1 MDVYGLVSDGN
12 LDLIRERI
20 AGATTGELN
29 AADKGRRSGWN
40 TPLHLAVRWNRV
52 DIIGVL
58 LDAGA
63 TIDPKDRNGYTP
75 LLVAVERGY
84 QDCAE
89 ELVRY
94 GADLSACN
102 NKGTSPLHAAA
113 DRGSAGILQTLI
125 NREADANAQDKNG
138 NAPLHLAVSREH
150 LEWVFVS
157 RGHLDCIKIL
167 LPKTSVANING
178 HNSQGLTP
186 LLIATKYCKIGIVK
200 MLLAAGADPN
210 TPSRFNLANL
220 TSVYPLEYALMNY
233 HEEIAVTLLQ
243 GGALPELVHGALR
256 DMYEDFGAD
265 TREPEERKLLRK
277 RRDMLSIMLRHG
289 LDPAQGLSGNR
300 YADSLLHTLCRYG
313 APIKDIIM
321 LFKCDHTPSARY
333 KNIDGDTPLMCYIK
347 HANKLRIGVVKALLE
362 HGADATIHDRDG
374 RSLLSLVDKRESVPD
389 RLRAVLVE
397 KGAHSGHGD

>member
-1 MDVYGLVSDGN
+1 MNVGLLVTGGN

-20 AGATTGELN
+20 AGATADELN
-29 AADKGRRSGWN
+29 GTGKGRSSQCG
-40 TPLHLAVRWNRV
+40 TPLYHAVIGNRA
-52 DIIGVL
+52 DILGVL

-63 TIDPKDRNGYTP
+63 TTDPKNGNGNTP
-75 LLVAVERGY
+75 LLFALERGSL
-84 QDCAE
+84 DCAE
-89 ELVRY
+89 ELVRR

-102 NKGTSPLHAAA
+102 KKGTTPLHAAA

-150 LEWVFVS
+150 LEWAFVS

-167 LPKTSVANING
+167 LPKTSVTNING

-210 TPSRFNLANL
+210 TPARFNLANL
-220 TSVYPLEYALMNY
+220 TTESPLVFALLNY

-243 GGALPELVHGALR
+243 AGARTEHAHDALIR
-256 DMYEDFGAD
+256 MYREFTAD
-265 TREPEERKLLRK
+265 TRYPEVRNSLSK
-277 RRDMLSIMLRHG
+277 RRNMLQILLKHG
-289 LDPAQGLSGNR
+289 LDQPR
-300 YADSLLHTLCRYG
+300 SLLRTMCRYG

-321 LFKCDHTPSARY
+321 LLKDDHTAVKKR
-333 KNIDGDTPLMCYIK
+333 NFDGDTPLQYYIK
-347 HANKLRIGVVKALLE
+347 HANKLRISVVKALLD
-362 HGADATIHDRDG
+362 HGADATIIDRAG
-374 RSLLSLVDKRESVPD
+374 RPLLSLVDERDSVPD
-389 RLRAVLVE
+389 RLRAMLVE
-397 KGAHSGHGD
+397 KGAHSGHGG